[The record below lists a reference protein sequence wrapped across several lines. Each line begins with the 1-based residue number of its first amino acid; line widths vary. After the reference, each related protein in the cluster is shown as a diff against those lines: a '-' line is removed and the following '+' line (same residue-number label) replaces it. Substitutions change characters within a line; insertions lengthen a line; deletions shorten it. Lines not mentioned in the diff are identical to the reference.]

1 MCGRIGF
8 DIRPGQLAERFPWL
22 RIPEDLPPRYNVA
35 PTQPLLVIDEAAR
48 KASLVRWGIDG
59 RSRTGHF
66 NLREETVAG
75 NPRYSR
81 LPPVVVPVSHFYE
94 WSGRQPM
101 LVARR
106 DGRPLLLAGV
116 RGEWEGEPAVAVV
129 TTEARGVIVPLHHRM
144 PVLLE
149 EGELVVR
156 PVSRLVN
163 DVRNDGPELLEA
175 PAEYQLGLL
184 GLG

>member
-1 MCGRIGF
+1 VCGRIGF

-35 PTQPLLVIDEAAR
+35 PTQPLFVVDEGNRRAG
-48 KASLVRWGIDG
+48 LMRWGIDG

-66 NLREETVAG
+66 NLREETVAE

-81 LPPVVVPVSHFYE
+81 LPSVAVPVSHFYE

-101 LVARR
+101 LIARG
-106 DGRPLLLAGV
+106 DGRPLLLAGLQ
-116 RGEWEGEPAVAVV
+116 GQWEGEPAVTIV
-129 TTEARGVIVPLHHRM
+129 TTAARGVIVPFHHRM

-149 EGELVVR
+149 VAELTAR

-163 DVRNDGPELLEA
+163 DVRNDGPQLLEP
-175 PAEYQLGLL
+175 PAEYQLDLL
-184 GLG
+184 G

>member
-1 MCGRIGF
+1 VCGRIGF

-35 PTQPLLVIDEAAR
+35 PTQSLFVVDERNR
-48 KASLVRWGIDG
+48 KASLMRWGIDG
-59 RSRTGHF
+59 HSRTGHF
-66 NLREETVAG
+66 NLREETIAD

-106 DGRPLLLAGV
+106 DGRPLLLAGLQ
-116 RGEWEGEPAVAVV
+116 GEWEGEPAVAVV
-129 TTEARGVIVPLHHRM
+129 TTAATGVIVPLHSRM

-149 EGELVVR
+149 EAELLVR

-163 DVRNDGPELLEA
+163 DVSNDGPELLEP
-175 PAEYQLGLL
+175 PAEYQLDLL
-184 GLG
+184 G